1 MFVTS
6 NAIDGLK
13 YYLLPDF
20 SKFNFT
26 VFSQAATQVL
36 FSVGIGNIIV
46 PPRFGLLSNIKL
58 PCWMLPEYHTLGF
71 KEYEKE
77 LTNDGKFGRVT
88 LYDKIL
94 TCIVVPIFMI
104 IIILNVFEF
113 IR

>member
-36 FSVGIGNIIV
+36 FFRG
-46 PPRFGLLSNIKL
+46 
-58 PCWMLPEYHTLGF
+58 WMLPEYHTLGF

-104 IIILNVFEF
+104 IIILNVFGF

>member
-1 MFVTS
+1 MRKLSRGLLKAEILLWNMGT
-6 NAIDGLK
+6 GLK
-13 YYLLPDF
+13 EKWRRAAQDESGLDVII
-20 SKFNFT
+20 T
-26 VFSQAATQVL
+26 V
-36 FSVGIGNIIV
+36 
-46 PPRFGLLSNIKL
+46 
-58 PCWMLPEYHTLGF
+58 LGF

-104 IIILNVFEF
+104 IIILNVFGF

>member
-58 PCWMLPEYHTLGF
+58 PEYHTLGF

-104 IIILNVFEF
+104 IIILNVFGF

>member
-46 PPRFGLLSNIKL
+46 PPRFGLLRLNFRG
-58 PCWMLPEYHTLGF
+58 WMLPEYHTLGF

-104 IIILNVFEF
+104 IIILNVFGF

>member
-36 FSVGIGNIIV
+36 FSVRIGNIIV
-46 PPRFGLLSNIKL
+46 SLRFGLLSNIKL
-58 PCWMLPEYHTLGF
+58 PWLDASGISHLGDL
-71 KEYEKE
+71 KNP
-77 LTNDGKFGRVT
+77 NDGKFGRVT

-104 IIILNVFEF
+104 IIILNVFGF

>member
-1 MFVTS
+1 
-6 NAIDGLK
+6 
-13 YYLLPDF
+13 
-20 SKFNFT
+20 
-26 VFSQAATQVL
+26 
-36 FSVGIGNIIV
+36 
-46 PPRFGLLSNIKL
+46 
-58 PCWMLPEYHTLGF
+58 MLPKYHTWGF
-71 KEYEKE
+71 KEYKKG

>member
-1 MFVTS
+1 
-6 NAIDGLK
+6 
-13 YYLLPDF
+13 
-20 SKFNFT
+20 
-26 VFSQAATQVL
+26 
-36 FSVGIGNIIV
+36 
-46 PPRFGLLSNIKL
+46 
-58 PCWMLPEYHTLGF
+58 MLPEYHTLGF

-104 IIILNVFEF
+104 IIILMYSDSYDDLKKV

>member
-1 MFVTS
+1 
-6 NAIDGLK
+6 
-13 YYLLPDF
+13 
-20 SKFNFT
+20 
-26 VFSQAATQVL
+26 
-36 FSVGIGNIIV
+36 
-46 PPRFGLLSNIKL
+46 
-58 PCWMLPEYHTLGF
+58 MLPEYHTLGF

-104 IIILNVFEF
+104 IIILNVFGSYDDLKKV

>member
-36 FSVGIGNIIV
+36 FSIRIGNIIV
-46 PPRFGLLSNIKL
+46 SLRFGLLSNIKL
-58 PCWMLPEYHTLGF
+58 PWLDAFGISHLG
-71 KEYEKE
+71 
-77 LTNDGKFGRVT
+77 
-88 LYDKIL
+88 I
-94 TCIVVPIFMI
+94 
-104 IIILNVFEF
+104 
-113 IR
+113 